1 MERLSALV
9 KTDSVLGSSQSH
21 AREIYARHI
30 FGGGFFKTSLQLGIG
45 CKTGCMTMDVKLAD
59 SSLWD

>member
-30 FGGGFFKTSLQLGIG
+30 FGEAFLKRL
-45 CKTGCMTMDVKLAD
+45 
-59 SSLWD
+59 SSLASGVKQDV